1 MEWILRSQ
9 HYQTRILVFLA
20 DGKLLVWKRGKAIMD
35 GVSEIEHV
43 DNALHITVNVLE
55 ERPHHLF
62 LGSLRLMMSY
72 ELVHFFLHT
81 RA

>member
-1 MEWILRSQ
+1 
-9 HYQTRILVFLA
+9 
-20 DGKLLVWKRGKAIMD
+20 MD

-55 ERPHHLF
+55 ERPHHLVLF
-62 LGSLRLMMSY
+62 WSLRLMMSY

-81 RA
+81 RAQSI